1 MPYRGSPKAI
11 RVCAGLVSFLVLG
24 LLVYAGVFD
33 EVIRALGSVG
43 YEFLRAL
50 NHD

>member
-1 MPYRGSPKAI
+1 MPYAGSPKAI
-11 RVCAGLVSFLVLG
+11 RTCVGVVSFLIVA

-33 EVIRALGSVG
+33 EIIRSLGSVG

-50 NHD
+50 NHE